1 MSLTERMQGYV
12 KDKLT
17 LDDALPTRM
26 PVYVNSVAYLFGVFT
41 LCALV
46 MIIITG
52 LIMAIFG
59 PGWAHLRATGRFFNS
74 LHFWGVQ
81 LFFAFMVLH
90 LATKYFLGAFRDGR
104 WKTWM
109 IGVLT
114 LGAAIFSGFTGYLSA
129 ANWSAQ
135 WHAVEAK
142 DAMNAMGV
150 GGFFFTTNYTQVL
163 TLHVAVFPAAVVVL
177 VTIHILFI
185 RHESPVKPY
194 PPKGGERS

>member
-17 LDDALPTRM
+17 LDDALPTKL

-46 MIIITG
+46 MIVLSG

-59 PGWAHLRATGRFFNS
+59 PGWHHVSASGKFVHS
-74 LHFWGVQ
+74 LHFWAVQ

-90 LATKYFLGAFRDGR
+90 LAVKYFLGAFRDGR

-150 GGFFFTTNYTQVL
+150 GGFFFTTNYSQVL
-163 TLHVAVFPAAVVVL
+163 TLHVAVFPAVVVL
-177 VTIHILFI
+177 LVAVHILFI

-194 PPKGGERS
+194 PAKGGPKK